1 MESLICSKR
10 CKNKKEFP
18 KWSSF
23 FCGKKH
29 RDKKHSACC
38 QTIRKGDIMKQKKG
52 IFAVLTIGIILCAII
67 SVFGIG
73 DAVKGADKMRF
84 GIDIRGGVE
93 AVFEPEGLERKAT
106 EKELEAART
115 VIENRLDV
123 RNITDREVTIDKNG
137 GYIIVRFP
145 WKADESEFKPEE
157 AIAELG
163 DMAQLTFRDEEG
175 NVLLD
180 GSHVDTSVAQKDTST
195 TAGNRYVVSLSFDKE
210 GAKLFEKAT
219 EEQQGKHMGI
229 YMDEDLISN
238 PMVEAKISGGNAVI
252 NGMSGFEEAQALAE
266 KISAGSLPF
275 SLKTTNFSTIS
286 PTLGN
291 QALHIMVGAGIL
303 AFFIICFF
311 MIGMYKLPGVIAC
324 MTLLLQMS
332 LQLLAISIPQYTL
345 TLPGIAGI
353 ILSLGMAVDTNII
366 ISERIADELR
376 THENLHTAIKY
387 GYKNAFSSVLDGN
400 LTTAIVAII
409 LMIFGSG
416 SMLSFGYTLLAGM
429 IINVFV
435 GVSVSKKLIYCILE
449 FKRMNDRKWFRE
461 KKVPT
466 VQLFYQKKWIYALVS
481 GVIFIVGI
489 GACIGRGVTLDTQF
503 TGGVVLSCFTD
514 KVPDTEQIEAA
525 VEKIMN
531 RPVTI
536 QITEDNVSGKSS
548 IQITL
553 AGTGGLSP
561 KEQEQVL
568 EAVNSVDA
576 SLHAVSSETYA
587 VEPYIG
593 ARALKDAVTAIVLS
607 LIFIV
612 IYVWI
617 RFSTLGGM
625 AAGITA
631 ILALIHDVLV
641 VFFAFALF
649 GIPLNDAFVAVALTI
664 IGYSINDTIV
674 LYDRIRENRKSD
686 KHLEVVELVNESTTQ
701 TFARSIN
708 TSVTSG
714 LCVLI
719 MLGASIVFH
728 LSSIFEFSLP
738 MFFGLVSG
746 CYSSICIAG
755 TLWAMW
761 EKRKENIQ

>member
-1 MESLICSKR
+1 
-10 CKNKKEFP
+10 
-18 KWSSF
+18 
-23 FCGKKH
+23 
-29 RDKKHSACC
+29 
-38 QTIRKGDIMKQKKG
+38 MKQKKG
-52 IFAVLTIGIILCAII
+52 AFIGITVLIVLCSLIA
-67 SVFGIG
+67 VFGIG
-73 DAVKGADKMRF
+73 NGIKGANKMRF

-93 AVFEPEGLERKAT
+93 AIFEPKGMERKAT
-106 EKELEAART
+106 EAELDAARA

-123 RNITDREVTIDKNG
+123 RNITDREVTVDKDG
-137 GYIIVRFP
+137 GYVIVRFP

-180 GSHVDTSVAQKDTST
+180 GSHVADSIAQKDTSQG
-195 TAGNRYVVSLSFDKE
+195 AGNQYVVSLSFDKE

-219 EEQQGKHMGI
+219 REQLGKHMGI
-229 YMDEDLISN
+229 YMDEELISN
-238 PMVEAKISGGNAVI
+238 PVVEAEISGGNAVI
-252 NGMSGFEEAQALAE
+252 NGMSGFDEAQALAE

-303 AFFIICFF
+303 AFFLICFF

-332 LQLLAISIPQYTL
+332 LQLLSISVPQYTL

-449 FKRMNDRKWFRE
+449 FKGMNDRKWFRE
-461 KKVPT
+461 KKVPA
-466 VQLFYQKKWIYALVS
+466 VKPFYQKKWIYALIS
-481 GVIFIVGI
+481 GVIFVIGIVS
-489 GACIGRGVTLDTQF
+489 CIGRGVTLDMQF
-503 TGGVVLSCFTD
+503 TGGVVVSCFTD
-514 KVPDTEQIEAA
+514 KVPDTEEIEAA
-525 VEKIMN
+525 VEQVMN
-531 RPVTI
+531 RPVTV
-536 QITEDNVSGKSS
+536 QTTEDNVSGKSS

-561 KEQEQVL
+561 KEQEEVI
-568 EAVNSVDA
+568 EAVNSVDD
-576 SLHAVSSETYA
+576 SLHAVTSETYA

-593 ARALKDAVTAIVLS
+593 ERALKDAVIAIILS
-607 LIFIV
+607 LVFIV
-612 IYVWI
+612 VYVWI

-631 ILALIHDVLV
+631 IIALIHDVLV
-641 VFFAFALF
+641 VFFTFALF

-674 LYDRIRENRKSD
+674 LYDRIRENRKAD
-686 KHLEVVELVNESTTQ
+686 ERLEVVELVNASTTQ

-708 TSVTSG
+708 TSLTSG

-719 MLGASIVFH
+719 ILVASIVFH

-761 EKRKENIQ
+761 EKWKDKKEQRRKVSYIRV